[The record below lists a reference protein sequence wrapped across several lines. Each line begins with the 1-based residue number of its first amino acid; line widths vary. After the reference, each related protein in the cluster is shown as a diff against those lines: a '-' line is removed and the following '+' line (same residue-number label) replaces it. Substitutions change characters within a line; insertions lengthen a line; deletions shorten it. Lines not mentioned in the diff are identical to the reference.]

1 MSFRQRLS
9 HIKNALVAAPLAY
22 RPGHYYSP
30 ICDPRELKLQPFNA
44 PIEGVDLNHDGQLER
59 WQKWQSQNNSEFEWS
74 LYSPNNSFYVQ
85 GDAICLA
92 NFLRELKPKRYIEIG
107 NGFSS
112 ACALD
117 TIESCDLGTD
127 CLFIDPYPTRLR
139 YPLGSHRSIKARVQD
154 VPLTVFDQLEQGDI
168 LFIDSTHI
176 LKTGSDLHY
185 ELFHILP
192 RLRPGVF
199 IHFHDVF
206 YPFEYPPEWVIE
218 QNRSWNEAYA
228 LRALLHETKRYKIEF
243 WNNYLSKIG
252 IADFGNGASLW
263 LSITS
268 SIQSATSTT
277 TRAA

>member
-1 MSFRQRLS
+1 LKAVILGQTACLS
-9 HIKNALVAAPLAY
+9 T
-22 RPGHYYSP
+22 
-30 ICDPRELKLQPFNA
+30 
-44 PIEGVDLNHDGQLER
+44 LN
-59 WQKWQSQNNSEFEWS
+59 
-74 LYSPNNSFYVQ
+74 
-85 GDAICLA
+85 
-92 NFLRELKPKRYIEIG
+92 
-107 NGFSS
+107 
-112 ACALD
+112 
-117 TIESCDLGTD
+117 
-127 CLFIDPYPTRLR
+127 PTRLR